1 MHDSFTQSD
10 DPVLHS
16 HIRIG
21 FFIQRLSR
29 VIILTSLV
37 ISFPF
42 IASTRLSWSAAMCVC
57 SHFNLVFIQCTINI
71 IFERVGKVGES
82 MIALSDPFVVC

>member
-1 MHDSFTQSD
+1 MHDSFTHSD

-16 HIRIG
+16 HVRIG
-21 FFIQRLSR
+21 SFIQRLSR
-29 VIILTSLV
+29 VVILTSLV

-42 IASTRLSWSAAMCVC
+42 IASTRLSWSAATRVCVLISC
-57 SHFNLVFIQCTINI
+57 FIQCTINI

-82 MIALSDPFVVC
+82 MIALSDPFVVH